1 MTSAQCDT
9 KNAFGRRKIEANFS
23 FDSFL
28 SRSALLYA
36 ITTEHHFKRK
46 VVPILLGKGRILLIH
61 LLMEKHTLVSV
72 RLLWGQKSRVIG
84 VEFDIFLI

>member
-28 SRSALLYA
+28 SRSALLSCYYYRA
-36 ITTEHHFKRK
+36 PFQEKGGPNFVRKRK
-46 VVPILLGKGRILLIH
+46 NSSHSSSNGKTYFG
-61 LLMEKHTLVSV
+61 
-72 RLLWGQKSRVIG
+72 GC
-84 VEFDIFLI
+84 

>member
-28 SRSALLYA
+28 SRSTLLSCYYYRA
-36 ITTEHHFKRK
+36 PFQEKGGSNFVRKRK
-46 VVPILLGKGRILLIH
+46 NSSHSSSNGKTYFG
-61 LLMEKHTLVSV
+61 EC
-72 RLLWGQKSRVIG
+72 
-84 VEFDIFLI
+84 